1 MELRDDKEIHT
12 VVEFSK
18 KTSEGNPNEISN
30 NEGHEVPTLQLLPL
44 NEAHSRQFIQLNC
57 LPRRFHRNTQIA

>member
-18 KTSEGNPNEISN
+18 TTSEGNPNEISN
-30 NEGHEVPTLQLLPL
+30 NGGHEVPTLQLLPL
-44 NEAHSRQFIQLNC
+44 NEAHSRGTGLYSIEL
-57 LPRRFHRNTQIA
+57 LAKEVP